1 VSSPG
6 FLLCTNCGDRI
17 GVYEPVW
24 MELTDGSIRASSL
37 LNIDPDA
44 RHAENRSRLWHLGCL
59 TPDALPGTSDTS
71 WT

>member
-17 GVYEPVW
+17 GVYEPARL
-24 MELTDGSIRASSL
+24 ELTDGSIRVSFV
-37 LNIDPDA
+37 LNIDPDP
-44 RHAENRSRLWHLGCL
+44 RHAENRLRRWHLGCL
-59 TPDALPGTSDTS
+59 TPDAISGTSDSS